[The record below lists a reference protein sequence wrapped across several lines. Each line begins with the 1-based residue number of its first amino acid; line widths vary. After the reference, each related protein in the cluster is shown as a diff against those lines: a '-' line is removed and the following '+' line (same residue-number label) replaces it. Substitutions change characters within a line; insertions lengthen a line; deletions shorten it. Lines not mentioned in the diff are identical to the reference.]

1 MQGEP
6 TPPAVEPPE
15 VLERFNEELDL
26 ADIIAKQMVRS
37 TKGAVPFDDLL
48 SAAREGLFDAA
59 RKFDASRQVPF
70 RAYANSRIRGSVLD
84 SLRRMGPLPRGLYA
98 RLRAHEAVN
107 ALSEHE
113 ARIAFRDNEAE
124 PEPAAAEERLNDHLA
139 DLATAAVIGF
149 SKDGTLALADTPAD
163 TLDPEE
169 ALAQAEF
176 SSKIGQIIETLP
188 RDYACVIRHYYFENC
203 SLEVTAERMKISVSW
218 ACRVHA
224 RAIATLGKL
233 LKASSE

>member
-15 VLERFNEELDL
+15 VLERFNEELGL

-98 RLRAHEAVN
+98 RLRAHT
-107 ALSEHE
+107 S
-113 ARIAFRDNEAE
+113 RQC
-124 PEPAAAEERLNDHLA
+124 PE
-139 DLATAAVIGF
+139 
-149 SKDGTLALADTPAD
+149 
-163 TLDPEE
+163 
-169 ALAQAEF
+169 
-176 SSKIGQIIETLP
+176 
-188 RDYACVIRHYYFENC
+188 
-203 SLEVTAERMKISVSW
+203 
-218 ACRVHA
+218 
-224 RAIATLGKL
+224 
-233 LKASSE
+233 